1 MKNYTDEEFK
11 EKLDL
16 IIANYKSSYVSQ
28 EKPRAVF
35 LGGQPGAGKSAL
47 ENMINIKGDFAS
59 ISGDDFRKYHPHFD
73 EFNKLYGQSSSEYTQ
88 EWAGKMVEALI
99 KEAKKE
105 KWNVIIE
112 GTLRTASL
120 PIRDGKA
127 FKEAGYSV
135 ELCVV
140 AVKPEKSRLGTL
152 QRYEEMLEK
161 GRVPRMTPKAHHDL
175 VVNNIANN
183 LNDIYNEKIFENIR
197 IYDRKNNL
205 LYNFLETPNVNPKD
219 ILNKEFS
226 REWKKEEI
234 EDFQNK
240 WEKLIEKL
248 HDRKAPLEELKELKL
263 EKEKTLAGI
272 SREKVLPQ
280 EKENLWLKKLNK
292 EKDKGLGR

>member
-1 MKNYTDEEFK
+1 
-11 EKLDL
+11 
-16 IIANYKSSYVSQ
+16 
-28 EKPRAVF
+28 
-35 LGGQPGAGKSAL
+35 
-47 ENMINIKGDFAS
+47 MINIKGDFAS

-112 GTLRTASL
+112 GTLRTSSL

-127 FKEAGYSV
+127 FQEAGYSV
-135 ELCVV
+135 ELCIV

-161 GRVPRMTPKAHHDL
+161 GRVPRMTPKFHHDL

-183 LNDIYNEKIFENIR
+183 LNDIYNEKVFENIR

-205 LYNFLETPNVNPKD
+205 LYNFFETPNVNPKD

-226 REWKKEEI
+226 REWKKEEVK
-234 EDFQNK
+234 DFNEK
-240 WEKLIEKL
+240 WENLIKMMET
-248 HDRKAPLEELKELKL
+248 RKASVKEISELKN
-263 EKEKTLAGI
+263 EKEQILERISKT
-272 SREKVLPQ
+272 
-280 EKENLWLKKLNK
+280 KEQIKGNPWSKKI
-292 EKDKGLGR
+292 EKDKSRGFGRN

>member
-28 EKPRAVF
+28 EKPKAVF

-73 EFNKLYGQSSSEYTQ
+73 EFNKLYGQNSSEYTQ

-112 GTLRTASL
+112 GTLRTSSL

-127 FKEAGYSV
+127 FQEAGYSV
-135 ELCVV
+135 ELCIV

-161 GRVPRMTPKAHHDL
+161 GRVPRMTPKFHHDL

-183 LNDIYNEKIFENIR
+183 LNDIYNEKVFENIR

-205 LYNFLETPNVNPKD
+205 LYNFLETPNINPKD

-226 REWKKEEI
+226 REWKKEEVK
-234 EDFQNK
+234 DFNEK
-240 WEKLIEKL
+240 WENLIKMMET
-248 HDRKAPLEELKELKL
+248 RKASVKEISELKN
-263 EKEKTLAGI
+263 EKEQIFERISKT
-272 SREKVLPQ
+272 
-280 EKENLWLKKLNK
+280 KEQIKGNPWSKKI
-292 EKDKGLGR
+292 EKDKSRGFGRN